1 MISDE
6 KKLGFSAVCKSVAEG
21 ELVGEGIGTYGEK
34 LMHKTLKYFLCPDE
48 SCHEVRIDKSGVAL
62 NERSAESKAESG
74 RGGFIADI
82 FRDGEIIEIQT
93 GSFYPMKKK
102 IEFYLEKTNYRIT
115 VVHPLAAKKW
125 VSWIDVESGAVSKRR
140 ISPKRC
146 VASDVLPEL
155 FWLSS
160 YLSNDRLSFK
170 LLFLEA
176 EEYRLLDGW
185 GNGGKRGSNRYK
197 LVPLELIDE
206 LGFYAHDFAKTLMPQ
221 GVKDE
226 FSSKDFSS
234 HSKLKGR
241 KLSYSLKLLC
251 ECGAIERGEKIG
263 RSYVYRIK
271 K

>member
-6 KKLGFSAVCKSVAEG
+6 KKLGFSAVCKSVAAG

-48 SCHEVRIDKSGVAL
+48 SCHEVRIDKNGVAL

-125 VSWIDVESGAVSKRR
+125 VSWIDTESGAVSKRR

-160 YLSNDRLSFK
+160 YLSNNRLSFK
-170 LLFLEA
+170 LLFLEVD
-176 EEYRLLDGW
+176 EYRLLDGW
-185 GNGGKRGSNRYK
+185 GNAGKRGSNRYK

-206 LGFYAHDFAKTLMPQ
+206 LDFHAPDFAKILMPQ
-221 GVKDE
+221 GVGEK
-226 FSSKDFSS
+226 FISKDFSS

-251 ECGAIERGEKIG
+251 EHGVIERGEKIG

>member
-6 KKLGFSAVCKSVAEG
+6 KRSEFAELCKSVSAG

-48 SCHEVRIDKSGVAL
+48 SCHEVRIDKSGIAL
-62 NERSAESKAESG
+62 TERSVDSKAESG

-82 FRDGEIIEIQT
+82 FNDGEIIEIQT

-102 IEFYLEKTNYRIT
+102 IEFYLDKTDYRIT

-125 VSWIDVESGAVSKRR
+125 VSWIDTESGDVSKRR
-140 ISPKRC
+140 ASPKRC
-146 VASDVLPEL
+146 VASDALPEL
-155 FWLSS
+155 FWLSNC
-160 YLSNDRLSFK
+160 LSNHRLSFK

-197 LVPLELIDE
+197 LVPIDLLDE
-206 LGFYAHDFAKTLMPQ
+206 LSYNAPDFAKFLVPQ
-221 GVKDE
+221 GIGEK
-226 FSSKDFSS
+226 FTSKDFAS
-234 HSKLKGR
+234 HTKLKGR
-241 KLSYSLKLLC
+241 NLSYSLKLLC

-263 RSYVYRIK
+263 RSYVYRVK